1 MRIENILQT
10 LTTQFLQKKG
20 SKKSSQ
26 PVNSNKDMV
35 EISTKARDLQK
46 NHNINN
52 SQLNTDSP
60 IQARREEKI
69 KGVISKIDE
78 GYYSSPKVI
87 SKIVDN
93 LFKRFGI

>member
-1 MRIENILQT
+1 MQ
-10 LTTQFLQKKG
+10 
-20 SKKSSQ
+20 
-26 PVNSNKDMV
+26 
-35 EISTKARDLQK
+35 ISTKARDLQK

-52 SQLNTDSP
+52 SKLNEDSSIQP
-60 IQARREEKI
+60 IREEKI
-69 KGVISKIDE
+69 QEIVSKIDE